1 MNVSSIPELVFKGQ
15 ILDTKIK
22 KFLRFIIQTVS
33 KELVRKK
40 DVRFK
45 NQPGFKKAIA
55 NVELMQAFTLK
66 MVHFSTI
73 TLEVTMFRALLLL
86 SIQAKK

>member
-1 MNVSSIPELVFKGQ
+1 MLFRSKGQ

-40 DVRFK
+40 DVLFK
-45 NQPGFKKAIA
+45 NQHGFKKAIV
-55 NVELMQAFTLK
+55 NVELMQVFTLK
-66 MVHFSTI
+66 MVHCSTI
-73 TLEVTMFRALLLL
+73 TLEVTMFRALRLLT
-86 SIQAKK
+86 IQANK